1 MPFGRGWSEPPKS
14 RAPLAQRNVEAPFG
28 NAHVCVDA
36 CKGGIKSSSTSK
48 SSSVRTVFARKEKD
62 DVNDFL
68 EEEEENDENDVS
80 FERRT
85 LTKRDEQ
92 RHHQFASQKRAGKKA
107 SSSSSSGTNC
117 PDVITEYRE
126 TMSTRSVT
134 ENEIQINSEEE
145 TTERARTR
153 TKNSYKKMKLLG
165 KGGFAVV
172 YSVKDLKYTSS
183 NASGNGDGNGGDDDA
198 GATSRRQSQYY
209 AAKVVSKK
217 NLERQKQKDKM
228 LAEIRIHR
236 AAEHEYIVK
245 FTKCFEDEINVYIL
259 MEKCSD
265 RTLAD
270 VIKYRG
276 AITETETSAY
286 VWEISQA
293 MQYLHEKLVV
303 HRDLKLGNVFLTD
316 YGLKE
321 ASAMADESESV
332 LRRFQTGEDRL
343 KAFGRMERSFSLGAS
358 SSSNATSSSTDDRQ
372 QHHQR
377 MHPKIKIGDFG
388 LAVQL
393 AHKGEKKFTVCGT
406 PNYIAPEVLA
416 GSKGPGHNSASD
428 IWSLGVIIYALLCGE
443 PPFQTDSVEATYS
456 RIRKTD
462 FRFPDDRQCMKVL
475 SSEHLLM
482 ATSKNANANK
492 NDNNNNN
499 NKMKIE
505 NVNLPKYR
513 FPISAT
519 SRDLV
524 KRCLLAKA
532 EKRLTG
538 VEILEHPFFDIVWA
552 AAAASK
558 KNQTTAENDDK
569 NIIDAANFAQD
580 ATTRRA
586 ANASL
591 VPPSKQNSIAAL
603 ESISL
608 RQMETETKHGLR
620 HHNHHHQQQTLGSQ
634 KSWTRRTKSA
644 NITTEEGK
652 NAHTDI
658 ESARLALAQISV
670 NAPQAT
676 SPPVTMMN
684 FNRTNDRS
692 SLLSSSSIKNN
703 NNYNNNN
710 NNNNIPLSARIKV
723 KHFTNQ
729 TEQWGLGYALTDD
742 SFGAIFNDESR
753 AVLTKCGK
761 CVFYWPNVP
770 MTSTNSSAEK
780 RISPRKKFS
789 SKKCIAVSLRHAQN
803 GNAGD
808 NQFNRDL
815 AKKTAILLRFREI
828 LLRKE
833 EEFLDDDNYGI
844 DEAGAG
850 DATERRTKTSSSALK
865 NLDPRDPNYY
875 YDKNPLF
882 DISKSISLL
891 LDRGAMINHWRTGRS
906 NATTFT
912 FNDGSFQT
920 LFGDANCTSVFCCD
934 DYSQSSYNTRDPGY
948 GVLHGGGEGCTKRRL
963 AVCEQRKI
971 LKNSS
976 KVPVSNTS
984 RLSSSASSRSPSPAT
999 KTTSSTSIR
1008 AKVLD
1013 AREILS
1019 KSARSDTNL
1028 EKCVRYCHESGT
1040 RLERNNDGV

>member
-1 MPFGRGWSEPPKS
+1 MPFGGRGWSEPPLLKS
-14 RAPLAQRNVEAPFG
+14 PKRAPLAERNDGDEAIPSSPFG
-28 NAHVCVDA
+28 NARNTNNASSSVDD
-36 CKGGIKSSSTSK
+36 KTRRGGGGMMQSKKSSSRSGRGWTK
-48 SSSVRTVFARKEKD
+48 AAVEEEEE
-62 DVNDFL
+62 
-68 EEEEENDENDVS
+68 EEEEENDENDFGVS
-80 FERRT
+80 FERRRRRT
-85 LTKRDEQ
+85 LTTRDEQ
-92 RHHQFASQKRAGKKA
+92 RHQNHHHHQKFAGSQKKA
-107 SSSSSSGTNC
+107 SSSGTNC

-475 SSEHLLM
+475 SSEHLLI

-499 NKMKIE
+499 NNNKTKNE

-569 NIIDAANFAQD
+569 
-580 ATTRRA
+580 
-586 ANASL
+586 
-591 VPPSKQNSIAAL
+591 V
-603 ESISL
+603 SL

-644 NITTEEGK
+644 NITAEEGK

-920 LFGDANCTSVFCCD
+920 LFGDVNCTSVFCCD